1 MGEAKNGARR
11 SAETAGGTAAATP
24 AAAPDFD
31 PARLAGFLRGQIDG
45 ADGAMTVSRIAGGQ
59 SNPTYF
65 VDFPARRL
73 VLRKRPPGDLLP
85 SAHAVDR
92 EYRVLAAL
100 AETAVPV
107 PRPLLFH
114 GDDDVV
120 GTAFYVMERVD
131 GRVFHDAA
139 LPGISAED
147 RAAIYAS
154 AADTLAALHA
164 VDPAAVG
171 LSDFGRPAGYW
182 GRQIAR
188 WSKQWQ
194 LSKGGEELPDL
205 DFLSVWLATHA
216 PTDSPRPAIAHGDY
230 RLGNLM
236 IHPSEPRVVA
246 ILDWELATL
255 GEPLAD
261 LAHMAAFTWRM
272 RPQEYGGVAGLEG
285 ALPGL
290 PDEAGFLAHYAAAAP
305 ETGPIEPFHL
315 AFALFR
321 AAVIF
326 AGIAA
331 RARQG
336 NAAADDA
343 EKVGRLAAPLAA
355 RAAAIARKGL

>member
-1 MGEAKNGARR
+1 MGEARNGGARPN
-11 SAETAGGTAAATP
+11 GGAP
-24 AAAPDFD
+24 PWSGAPDFD
-31 PARLAGFLRGQIDG
+31 IRRLREFLVGRIDG
-45 ADGAMTVSRIAGGQ
+45 AAGGMGVARVAGGQ

-65 VDFPARRL
+65 VDFVDRRL
-73 VLRKRPPGDLLP
+73 VLRQRPPGNLLP
-85 SAHAVDR
+85 SAHAIDR
-92 EYRVLAAL
+92 EFRVLAAL
-100 AETAVPV
+100 ADTAVPV
-107 PRPLLFH
+107 PRPLLYY
-114 GDDDVV
+114 GEDDVI
-120 GTAFYVMERVD
+120 GTAFYVMERVP

-139 LPGISAED
+139 LPRLGAAD

-194 LSKGGEELPDL
+194 LSKGSEDLPDL
-205 DFLSVWLATHA
+205 DFLGRWLAENS
-216 PTDSPRPAIAHGDY
+216 PPDSPRATIAHGDY

-236 IHPSEPRVVA
+236 IHPVEPRVVA
-246 ILDWELATL
+246 VLDWELATL

-261 LAHMAAFTWRM
+261 LSHMAAFTWRM
-272 RPQEYGGVAGLEG
+272 RPEEYGGVAGLEG
-285 ALPGL
+285 VLPGL
-290 PDEAGFLAHYAAAAP
+290 PDEAAFFARYAAAAP
-305 ETGPIEPFHL
+305 GAGPVAPFHL
-315 AFALFR
+315 AFALYR

-331 RARQG
+331 RARSG
-336 NAAADDA
+336 NAAAGNA

-355 RAAAIARKGL
+355 RAASIARQGL